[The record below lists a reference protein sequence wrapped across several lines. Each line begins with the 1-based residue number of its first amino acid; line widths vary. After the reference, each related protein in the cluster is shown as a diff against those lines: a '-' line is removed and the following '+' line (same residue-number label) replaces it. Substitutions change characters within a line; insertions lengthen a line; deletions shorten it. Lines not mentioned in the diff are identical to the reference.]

1 MTHYH
6 NHCEYND
13 GQEPDLFAFFVKLR
27 KLLEKK
33 YVNFWY
39 AKYLK
44 KYIQNGISPYGLRV
58 RISPISVISLRHL
71 KTHGKRSHMQAL
83 IGEYNQIIRDTD

>member
-1 MTHYH
+1 MTDYH
-6 NHCEYND
+6 NHCKYND
-13 GQEPDLFAFFVKLR
+13 GQDPDLFAFFVKLR

-44 KYIQNGISPYGLRV
+44 KYIQNGISPYGVRV
-58 RISPISVISLRHL
+58 QIFDNLGNISATFKNTCEKIPHASIDWGI
-71 KTHGKRSHMQAL
+71 
-83 IGEYNQIIRDTD
+83 